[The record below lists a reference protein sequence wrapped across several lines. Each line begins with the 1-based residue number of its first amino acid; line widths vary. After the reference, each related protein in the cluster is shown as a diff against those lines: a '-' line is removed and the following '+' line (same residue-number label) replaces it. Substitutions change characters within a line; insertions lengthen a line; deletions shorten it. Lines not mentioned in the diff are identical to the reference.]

1 MKIGISME
9 MTRKLRNTWHSAL
22 NHEWYDFMSGHDIV
36 PISCHG
42 VVPQT
47 DEFDLIILAG
57 GNDMIDIKTW
67 RDNHYPLRDVFE
79 RRLIEQA
86 MLTKTPV
93 MGICRGAHFINWVL
107 GGTHRLMTTPYDNV
121 VVNLSA
127 MQVTCHHTICIDK
140 LASGFEIL
148 ETDTITSYYTYE
160 EKFYEFSLVDF
171 NPEQNQ
177 VLVEYIKRQEF
188 IKGGN

>member
-22 NHEWYDFMSGHDIV
+22 NHEWYDFMSGHDIL

-148 ETDTITSYYTYE
+148 ETDSNGVIE
-160 EKFYEFSLVDF
+160 LAVHRKNRMLGVGWHPERLV
-171 NPEQNQ
+171 NAHSRNY
-177 VLVEYIKRQEF
+177 VLEI
-188 IKGGN
+188 IDAL

>member
-9 MTRKLRNTWHSAL
+9 MTRKLRDTWHSAL

-107 GGTHRLMTTPYDNV
+107 GGTHRLMETPYDNV
-121 VVNLSA
+121 VVNLSV

-140 LASGFEIL
+140 LAPGFEIL
-148 ETDTITSYYTYE
+148 ETDSNGVIE
-160 EKFYEFSLVDF
+160 LAVHRKNRMLGVGWHPERLV
-171 NPEQNQ
+171 NAHSRNY
-177 VLVEYIKRQEF
+177 VLEI
-188 IKGGN
+188 IDAL

>member
-148 ETDTITSYYTYE
+148 ETDSNGVIE
-160 EKFYEFSLVDF
+160 LAVHRKNRMLGVGWHPERLV
-171 NPEQNQ
+171 NAHSRNY
-177 VLVEYIKRQEF
+177 VLEI
-188 IKGGN
+188 IDAL